1 MERFAKIGKLSA
13 FNYFLKTLHLRC
25 LKGFWIRLCITK
37 RLKNYLSLKS
47 ILFGLRPHGSI
58 KLTLVKLNT
67 YNFTRMMELTR
78 VGSLYFCLE
87 DVKDGLKLR
96 DVHTKCK
103 LPVKD
108 SGLQISLII
117 IVPLI
122 NWFQVF
128 EFNSLNT
135 SFSLT

>member
-96 DVHTKCK
+96 DFHTKCK

-135 SFSLT
+135 SFSLI